1 MKPPGPDDDLT
12 TAVFAIARALRDLGT
27 GDACT
32 PMGGLEALGVA
43 VVEGGG
49 RIADALNNVAEA
61 IRGEHDLMTPFDNGN
76 AAKPAESRFAV
87 VKDSNE

>member
-1 MKPPGPDDDLT
+1 MRPPRLDEDDLT
-12 TAVFAIARALRDLGT
+12 TAVFAIARALRDLGN

-43 VVEGGG
+43 LVDACG

-61 IRGEHDLMTPFDNGN
+61 IRDTK
-76 AAKPAESRFAV
+76 A
-87 VKDSNE
+87 